1 MLNFDTCSIGQ
12 RFLQKSG
19 ERLAVKKAF
28 CEYGKV
34 LKYNRVIRRK
44 NLFVHRENA
53 KRPLAYS
60 SNTPKDVKLSISPF
74 NAN

>member
-1 MLNFDTCSIGQ
+1 MLNFDTFSIVQ

-19 ERLAVKKAF
+19 EWLAVQKAF

-34 LKYNRVIRRK
+34 LKCKRVIRRK
-44 NLFVHRENA
+44 NLFVHREDA

-60 SNTPKDVKLSISPF
+60 SNTPRDVKLSISPL